1 MWRPNALFE
10 CMFVLFLAGIPSGSG
25 ASAKD
30 MFELTVDLL

>member
-10 CMFVLFLAGIPSGSG
+10 RTFVPFFAGIPFGSG

-30 MFELTVDLL
+30 MCELTVGLI